1 LRKQGF
7 RACGRDQRAMK
18 TDEVCDRPLETFG
31 SPLPELTFVVAGE
44 IALAGVNPAI
54 IALLWGSPHAD
65 GCKKHP
71 NCDQKMKNP
80 RKMVIMLA
88 RE

>member
-1 LRKQGF
+1 
-7 RACGRDQRAMK
+7 MK

-54 IALLWGSPHAD
+54 IALLWGSP
-65 GCKKHP
+65 
-71 NCDQKMKNP
+71 Q
-80 RKMVIMLA
+80 R
-88 RE
+88 

>member
-1 LRKQGF
+1 MGATKGLS
-7 RACGRDQRAMK
+7 
-18 TDEVCDRPLETFG
+18 DRPLETFG

-44 IALAGVNPAI
+44 IALADANLSI
-54 IALLWGSPHAD
+54 IALLWGSPHAN
-65 GCKKHP
+65 GCKNHP

-88 RE
+88 RK